1 MKRPVSGEKKMS
13 FHPTQKAITNMLADL
28 RELGLRPLYGARF
41 DLRTIHLL
49 SEIQV
54 GNVKKPL
61 QSRYTVGIQT
71 PY

>member
-1 MKRPVSGEKKMS
+1 
-13 FHPTQKAITNMLADL
+13 MLADL

-54 GNVKKPL
+54 KMNAFI
-61 QSRYTVGIQT
+61 SRG
-71 PY
+71 